1 MASDKL
7 MISVEQDVGYYE
19 IYPSCNLDVT
29 SSDVA
34 GITTCTIIISWCREE
49 TIGRLEHTVI
59 KHREITPSTEYLTI
73 EENQPSTPWNVTTVS
88 FKRSN
93 MTNDHVNLTLH
104 FNLDVFPQDSVS
116 QKILRPNYKWHYL
129 LFKDVD
135 FVG

>member
-1 MASDKL
+1 
-7 MISVEQDVGYYE
+7 MISVDQDVGYYE
-19 IYPSCNLDVT
+19 IYSSCNLDVT

-34 GITTCTIIISWCREE
+34 GITTCTIIISGCGEE

-59 KHREITPSTEYLTI
+59 KHRDITTSTEYLTI
-73 EENQPSTPWNVTTVS
+73 EENQPSTLGNVTTVS
-88 FKRSN
+88 FNISN

-129 LFKDVD
+129 LSKDVD

>member
-1 MASDKL
+1 
-7 MISVEQDVGYYE
+7 MISVDQDVGYYE

-29 SSDVA
+29 SFDVA
-34 GITTCTIIISWCREE
+34 GKTSCTIITSGCREE

-59 KHREITPSTEYLTI
+59 KHREINPSTEY
-73 EENQPSTPWNVTTVS
+73 QPSTLGNVTTVS
-88 FKRSN
+88 FNISN